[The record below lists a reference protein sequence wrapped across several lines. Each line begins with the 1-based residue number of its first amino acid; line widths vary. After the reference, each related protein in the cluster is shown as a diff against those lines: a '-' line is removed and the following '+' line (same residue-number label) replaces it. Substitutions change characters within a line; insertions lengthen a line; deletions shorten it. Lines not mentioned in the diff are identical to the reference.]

1 MTTPDPALGTKS
13 SKRLLAVV
21 GFLVFVEFSSGFL
34 QGYYV
39 PLLDGIR
46 DSLGVSD
53 ASIAWFITVQTLTA
67 GVCVPILSKLGDIFG
82 HRRML
87 RIGIVAVLIGTVLV
101 ALAPSYP
108 LVLLGRVLSG
118 PLAVWLPL
126 ELAIVHNQIK
136 GETARRAIGMLI
148 SALTIGALIGSLAAG
163 LFSSV
168 LPSTVAQLL
177 VPVVIVAI
185 SAIFVFTLV
194 PESTVRTSPTIDW
207 LGFILL
213 ALFML
218 ALLAGINIVTAQPVA
233 GAVLLVVAVVL
244 IGIFVWWEL
253 RAKVPALNMRLLTS
267 NRLWPVYVTSFL
279 FGMVLFGTQSI
290 TTTFLAGKPELV
302 GYGFGLSAGVISLT
316 TGANMLLAAV
326 GAAIYSFVARATSLK
341 GVLMI
346 GSAVIALA
354 QLLLIFGHAS
364 LVFVVIGI
372 AVAGLGSGLLL
383 GGLPAATTESSPADE
398 TGIATGVYNSVK
410 TLGGAL
416 AGAVFA
422 VVLGIFVI
430 PEAGASGLGG
440 YITIWAICAG
450 ATGICP
456 ILLSVIRTPDK
467 GESHDRTAHQGEN
480 DNLAEAALPAEE
492 ARPGQDTRPGE
503 DTRPTSAV

>member
-1 MTTPDPALGTKS
+1 MTASDPTVVSRS

-39 PLLDGIR
+39 PLLDQVR

-53 ASIAWFITVQTLTA
+53 ASIAWFITIQTLTA
-67 GVCVPILSKLGDIFG
+67 GVCVPVLSKLGDIFG
-82 HRRML
+82 HRRVL
-87 RIGIVAVLIGTVLV
+87 RIAIIAVLIGTVLV
-101 ALAPSYP
+101 AFAPNYP

-126 ELAIVHNQIK
+126 ELAIVHNQIQ

-148 SALTIGALIGSLAAG
+148 SALTIGALIGSLSAG
-163 LFSSV
+163 LFSS
-168 LPSTVAQLL
+168 LLSSTTGQLF
-177 VPVVIVAI
+177 VPVVMVVV

-194 PESTVRTSPTIDW
+194 PESTTRTSPTIDW

-218 ALLAGINIVTAQPVA
+218 ALLVGIKIVTAQA
-233 GAVLLVVAVVL
+233 GLGTVVLVIAVVL
-244 IGIFVWWEL
+244 IGAFIWWEL
-253 RAKVPALNMRLLTS
+253 RTSVPALNLHLLTS

-279 FGMVLFGTQSI
+279 FGMVLFGTQSV

-302 GYGFGLSAGVISLT
+302 GYGFSLSAGFISLT
-316 TGANMLLAAV
+316 TGANTLLAAV
-326 GAAIYSFVARATSLK
+326 GAATYAFVARGISLK
-341 GVLMI
+341 GVLI
-346 GSAVIALA
+346 LGSAMVAIAQVI
-354 QLLLIFGHAS
+354 LIIGHAS
-364 LVFVVIGI
+364 FLVVFSGI
-372 AVAGLGSGLLL
+372 ALAGLGSGLLL
-383 GGLPAATTESSPADE
+383 GGLPAATTEESPDDE

-422 VVLGIFVI
+422 VVLGYFII

-440 YITIWAICAG
+440 YISVWVICAI
-450 ATGICP
+450 ATGTCP
-456 ILLSVIRTPDK
+456 ILLSRIRAQ
-467 GESHDRTAHQGEN
+467 RTDDGLTTDSRPSEN
-480 DNLAEAALPAEE
+480 ADPNI
-492 ARPGQDTRPGE
+492 
-503 DTRPTSAV
+503 SA

>member
-1 MTTPDPALGTKS
+1 MMTSADPALAAKS

-39 PLLDGIR
+39 PLLDRVR

-87 RIGIVAVLIGTVLV
+87 RIAIVAVLIGTVLV

-108 LVLLGRVLSG
+108 LVLLGRGLSG

-126 ELAIVHNQIK
+126 ELAIVHNQIRR
-136 GETARRAIGMLI
+136 ETARRAIGMLI
-148 SALTIGALIGSLAAG
+148 SALTIGALVGSLSAG
-163 LFSSV
+163 LFSSI
-168 LPSTVAQLL
+168 LTSTTAQLL
-177 VPVVIVAI
+177 VPVVMVAI

-194 PESTVRTSPTIDW
+194 PESTTRTSPTIDW

-218 ALLAGINIVTAQPVA
+218 ALLAGIKIVTAQPGLGALILVA
-233 GAVLLVVAVVL
+233 AVVL
-244 IGIFVWWEL
+244 IAVFVWWEL
-253 RAKVPALNMRLLTS
+253 RASAPALNLRLLTS

-290 TTTFLAGKPELV
+290 TTTFLAGKPEIV
-302 GYGFGLSAGVISLT
+302 GYGFDLSAGFISLA

-326 GAAIYSFVARATSLK
+326 GAALYSYVARGTSLK
-341 GVLMI
+341 GVLI
-346 GSAVIALA
+346 LGSAAVAIAHLV
-354 QLLLIFGHAS
+354 LIVGHAS
-364 LVFVVIGI
+364 LFTVVIGI
-372 AVAGLGSGLLL
+372 ALAGLGSGLLL
-383 GGLPAATTESSPADE
+383 GGLPAATAEASPADE

-422 VVLGIFVI
+422 VVLGLFLI
-430 PEAGASGLGG
+430 PDAGASGLGG
-440 YITIWAICAG
+440 YISIWVICAV

-456 ILLSVIRTPDK
+456 ILLSLIRAHTDNDADD
-467 GESHDRTAHQGEN
+467 SHTLPGQTAH
-480 DNLAEAALPAEE
+480 
-492 ARPGQDTRPGE
+492 
-503 DTRPTSAV
+503 PTTTM

>member
-1 MTTPDPALGTKS
+1 MTTPDSALDSKS

-34 QGYYV
+34 QGYYI
-39 PLLDGIR
+39 PLLDRVR

-87 RIGIVAVLIGTVLV
+87 RIAIVAVLIGTVLV

-148 SALTIGALIGSLAAG
+148 SALTIGALIGTLCAG
-163 LFSSV
+163 LFSSI
-168 LPSTVAQLL
+168 LSSTAAQLM
-177 VPVVIVAI
+177 VPVVMVAI
-185 SAIFVFTLV
+185 STVFVFTFV
-194 PESTVRTSPTIDW
+194 PESTIRTSPTIDW
-207 LGFILL
+207 LGFLLL

-218 ALLAGINIVTAQPVA
+218 ALLAGIKVVTAQPGL
-233 GAVLLVVAVVL
+233 GAVILIAAVVL
-244 IGIFVWWEL
+244 LGVFVWWEL
-253 RAKVPALNMRLLTS
+253 RARVPALNLHLLTS

-290 TTTFLAGKPELV
+290 TTTFLAGQPELV
-302 GYGFGLSAGVISLT
+302 GYGFDLSAGLISLV

-326 GAAIYSFVARATSLK
+326 GAAIYSFVARGISLK
-341 GVLMI
+341 GVLI
-346 GSAVIALA
+346 LGAATVALA
-354 QLLLIFGHAS
+354 QLLLIVGHAS
-364 LVFVVIGI
+364 LLMVVIAI
-372 AVAGLGSGLLL
+372 ALTGLGSGLLL
-383 GGLPAATTESSPADE
+383 GGLPAATAEASPADE

-422 VVLGIFVI
+422 VVLGLFII

-440 YITIWAICAG
+440 YISIWIICAV

-456 ILLSVIRTPDK
+456 ILLSLIRA
-467 GESHDRTAHQGEN
+467 HTA
-480 DNLAEAALPAEE
+480 DD
-492 ARPGQDTRPGE
+492 AREPHTDIGQTE
-503 DTRPTSAV
+503 HPTTAV